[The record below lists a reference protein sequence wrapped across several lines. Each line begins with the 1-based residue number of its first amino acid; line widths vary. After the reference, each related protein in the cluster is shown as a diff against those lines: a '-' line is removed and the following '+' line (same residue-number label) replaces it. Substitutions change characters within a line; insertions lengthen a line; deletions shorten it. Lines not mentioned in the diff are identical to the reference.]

1 MGMPT
6 RRYVKIAAQNPP
18 AADLQRLKL
27 IQGSV
32 GFAKRGATTASNL
45 FARNLGSTVGA
56 AVPGTVLDAR
66 LARGHAGAPQQI

>member
-1 MGMPT
+1 MLT

-32 GFAKRGATTASNL
+32 GLAKRGHDGL
-45 FARNLGSTVGA
+45 QLVC
-56 AVPGTVLDAR
+56 
-66 LARGHAGAPQQI
+66 

>member
-1 MGMPT
+1 MRNRAGRLICAPALGMLT

-32 GFAKRGATTASNL
+32 GLAKRGHDGL
-45 FARNLGSTVGA
+45 QLVC
-56 AVPGTVLDAR
+56 
-66 LARGHAGAPQQI
+66 